1 MNRWQRI
8 IFATIMVQLVAVLVL
23 FHLLVDNYRAL
34 GIVKYGVIASIFVGS
49 LLLRKRTTDHCALA
63 VGIAGL
69 FVGDFFLIFLGTLPG
84 WSPDLLPVKVGGM
97 IGFLGGYLSLLSAYW
112 RRVTFGGRDAL
123 ALLPVLLVVV
133 PAGVL
138 LVPHLQGVMLIWAL
152 VFTFF
157 LSVMAWSGI
166 CTIHRG
172 YYRTNVAWRFA
183 VAGYLMFLSDMGV
196 GFSFFYPGL
205 HRNLPWLGTEI
216 WITYIPAWTLILI
229 NLSEPRLTR

>member
-8 IFATIMVQLVAVLVL
+8 IFSTIMVQLTAVLVL

-34 GIVKYGVIASIFVGS
+34 GIVKAAVIASIFVGS
-49 LLLRKRTTDHCALA
+49 LLLRKRTTDHWALA

-84 WSPDLLPVKVGGM
+84 WSPDLLPVKIGGM
-97 IGFLGGYLSLLSAYW
+97 IGFLGGYLSLLYAYS
-112 RRVTFGGRDAL
+112 RRVTFGRRDAL
-123 ALLPVLLVVV
+123 ALVPVLLVVL
-133 PAGVL
+133 PAGVWLIPYLHGAL
-138 LVPHLQGVMLIWAL
+138 LVWAL
-152 VFTFF
+152 AFTFF
-157 LSVMAWSGI
+157 LCVMAWSGI

-172 YYRTNVAWRFA
+172 YYREKVAWRFA
-183 VAGYLMFLSDMGV
+183 IAGYLMFLSDMGV